1 MKLYPIQCGN
11 FKLDGGAMFGVVPKS
26 LWERTNPADSKNLIE
41 LGTRSLLVEDGKKL
55 ILIDCGLG
63 NKQDEKFFGHYSL
76 YGDESLDKNLKKF
89 GFVREDITDV
99 FLTHLHFDHCGGA
112 IEWNDDK
119 SGYRPAF
126 KNAQFWTN
134 ENHWQWATEPNP
146 REKASFLKE
155 NILPMQE
162 SGQLQFLPTPKT
174 GNYGFAP
181 DLKMDVIFVDGHTE
195 KQMLP
200 VIQYQEK
207 TIVFAADLIPTA
219 GHIPQVYVMGY
230 DTRPLLTMEE
240 KGKFLKQCVENEYLL
255 FFEHDAHHELASL
268 KMFLSL
274 MMFLDTKMQSAIS
287 NQQSAINVSAES
299 RKQKAESKIIGITGG
314 IGSGKSTV
322 SKFIEELGF
331 PVYDSDFWAKELVNV
346 DENLK
351 SRIIELLGEESYD
364 ENGKYNRKFVAENVF
379 ENQELLLKLNQIIH
393 PAVKIHFENW
403 VNAQNA
409 EFVFK
414 ETALLFELK
423 LNESCYQS
431 ILVTADE
438 NIRIKRVMDRDGR
451 TYREVKEIIDKQMP
465 EVDKV
470 KLADF
475 VIQNNTD
482 LESLKEF
489 THQVIDELQ
498 RMDL

>member
-1 MKLYPIQCGN
+1 MEAG
-11 FKLDGGAMFGVVPKS
+11 S
-26 LWERTNPADSKNLIE
+26 LHT
-41 LGTRSLLVEDGKKL
+41 GK
-55 ILIDCGLG
+55 
-63 NKQDEKFFGHYSL
+63 
-76 YGDESLDKNLKKF
+76 
-89 GFVREDITDV
+89 
-99 FLTHLHFDHCGGA
+99 
-112 IEWNDDK
+112 
-119 SGYRPAF
+119 
-126 KNAQFWTN
+126 
-134 ENHWQWATEPNP
+134 
-146 REKASFLKE
+146 
-155 NILPMQE
+155 
-162 SGQLQFLPTPKT
+162 
-174 GNYGFAP
+174 
-181 DLKMDVIFVDGHTE
+181 
-195 KQMLP
+195 
-200 VIQYQEK
+200 
-207 TIVFAADLIPTA
+207 
-219 GHIPQVYVMGY
+219 
-230 DTRPLLTMEE
+230 
-240 KGKFLKQCVENEYLL
+240 
-255 FFEHDAHHELASL
+255 
-268 KMFLSL
+268 
-274 MMFLDTKMQSAIS
+274 
-287 NQQSAINVSAES
+287 
-299 RKQKAESKIIGITGG
+299 KIIGITGG

-364 ENGKYNRKFVAENVF
+364 ENGKYNRKFVAEKVF

>member
-1 MKLYPIQCGN
+1 
-11 FKLDGGAMFGVVPKS
+11 
-26 LWERTNPADSKNLIE
+26 
-41 LGTRSLLVEDGKKL
+41 
-55 ILIDCGLG
+55 
-63 NKQDEKFFGHYSL
+63 
-76 YGDESLDKNLKKF
+76 
-89 GFVREDITDV
+89 
-99 FLTHLHFDHCGGA
+99 
-112 IEWNDDK
+112 
-119 SGYRPAF
+119 
-126 KNAQFWTN
+126 
-134 ENHWQWATEPNP
+134 
-146 REKASFLKE
+146 
-155 NILPMQE
+155 
-162 SGQLQFLPTPKT
+162 
-174 GNYGFAP
+174 
-181 DLKMDVIFVDGHTE
+181 
-195 KQMLP
+195 
-200 VIQYQEK
+200 
-207 TIVFAADLIPTA
+207 
-219 GHIPQVYVMGY
+219 
-230 DTRPLLTMEE
+230 
-240 KGKFLKQCVENEYLL
+240 
-255 FFEHDAHHELASL
+255 
-268 KMFLSL
+268 

-482 LESLKEF
+482 LDTLKEF
-489 THQVIDELQ
+489 THQVIDELK

>member
-1 MKLYPIQCGN
+1 MEAG
-11 FKLDGGAMFGVVPKS
+11 S
-26 LWERTNPADSKNLIE
+26 LHT
-41 LGTRSLLVEDGKKL
+41 GK
-55 ILIDCGLG
+55 
-63 NKQDEKFFGHYSL
+63 
-76 YGDESLDKNLKKF
+76 
-89 GFVREDITDV
+89 
-99 FLTHLHFDHCGGA
+99 
-112 IEWNDDK
+112 
-119 SGYRPAF
+119 
-126 KNAQFWTN
+126 
-134 ENHWQWATEPNP
+134 
-146 REKASFLKE
+146 
-155 NILPMQE
+155 
-162 SGQLQFLPTPKT
+162 
-174 GNYGFAP
+174 
-181 DLKMDVIFVDGHTE
+181 
-195 KQMLP
+195 
-200 VIQYQEK
+200 
-207 TIVFAADLIPTA
+207 
-219 GHIPQVYVMGY
+219 
-230 DTRPLLTMEE
+230 
-240 KGKFLKQCVENEYLL
+240 
-255 FFEHDAHHELASL
+255 
-268 KMFLSL
+268 
-274 MMFLDTKMQSAIS
+274 
-287 NQQSAINVSAES
+287 
-299 RKQKAESKIIGITGG
+299 KIIGITGG

-331 PVYDSDFWAKELVNV
+331 PVYDSDFWAKELVNL
-346 DENLK
+346 DKNLK

-364 ENGKYNRKFVAENVF
+364 ENGKYNRKFVAEKVF
-379 ENQELLLKLNQIIH
+379 DHQELLLKLNQIIH

>member
-1 MKLYPIQCGN
+1 MEAG
-11 FKLDGGAMFGVVPKS
+11 S
-26 LWERTNPADSKNLIE
+26 LHT
-41 LGTRSLLVEDGKKL
+41 GK
-55 ILIDCGLG
+55 
-63 NKQDEKFFGHYSL
+63 
-76 YGDESLDKNLKKF
+76 
-89 GFVREDITDV
+89 
-99 FLTHLHFDHCGGA
+99 
-112 IEWNDDK
+112 
-119 SGYRPAF
+119 
-126 KNAQFWTN
+126 
-134 ENHWQWATEPNP
+134 
-146 REKASFLKE
+146 
-155 NILPMQE
+155 
-162 SGQLQFLPTPKT
+162 
-174 GNYGFAP
+174 
-181 DLKMDVIFVDGHTE
+181 
-195 KQMLP
+195 
-200 VIQYQEK
+200 
-207 TIVFAADLIPTA
+207 
-219 GHIPQVYVMGY
+219 
-230 DTRPLLTMEE
+230 
-240 KGKFLKQCVENEYLL
+240 
-255 FFEHDAHHELASL
+255 
-268 KMFLSL
+268 
-274 MMFLDTKMQSAIS
+274 
-287 NQQSAINVSAES
+287 
-299 RKQKAESKIIGITGG
+299 KIIGITGG

-331 PVYDSDFWAKELVNV
+331 PVYDSDFWAKELVNI

-364 ENGKYNRKFVAENVF
+364 ENGKYNRKFVAEKVF

-431 ILVTADE
+431 VLVTADE

-482 LESLKEF
+482 LDTLKEF

>member
-1 MKLYPIQCGN
+1 
-11 FKLDGGAMFGVVPKS
+11 
-26 LWERTNPADSKNLIE
+26 
-41 LGTRSLLVEDGKKL
+41 
-55 ILIDCGLG
+55 
-63 NKQDEKFFGHYSL
+63 
-76 YGDESLDKNLKKF
+76 
-89 GFVREDITDV
+89 
-99 FLTHLHFDHCGGA
+99 
-112 IEWNDDK
+112 
-119 SGYRPAF
+119 
-126 KNAQFWTN
+126 
-134 ENHWQWATEPNP
+134 
-146 REKASFLKE
+146 
-155 NILPMQE
+155 
-162 SGQLQFLPTPKT
+162 
-174 GNYGFAP
+174 
-181 DLKMDVIFVDGHTE
+181 
-195 KQMLP
+195 
-200 VIQYQEK
+200 
-207 TIVFAADLIPTA
+207 
-219 GHIPQVYVMGY
+219 
-230 DTRPLLTMEE
+230 
-240 KGKFLKQCVENEYLL
+240 
-255 FFEHDAHHELASL
+255 
-268 KMFLSL
+268 

-364 ENGKYNRKFVAENVF
+364 ENGKYNRKFVAEKVF
-379 ENQELLLKLNQIIH
+379 DHQELLLKLNQIIH

-465 EVDKV
+465 EVVKV

-482 LESLKEF
+482 LETLKEF

>member
-1 MKLYPIQCGN
+1 MEAG
-11 FKLDGGAMFGVVPKS
+11 S
-26 LWERTNPADSKNLIE
+26 LHT
-41 LGTRSLLVEDGKKL
+41 GK
-55 ILIDCGLG
+55 
-63 NKQDEKFFGHYSL
+63 
-76 YGDESLDKNLKKF
+76 
-89 GFVREDITDV
+89 
-99 FLTHLHFDHCGGA
+99 
-112 IEWNDDK
+112 
-119 SGYRPAF
+119 
-126 KNAQFWTN
+126 
-134 ENHWQWATEPNP
+134 
-146 REKASFLKE
+146 
-155 NILPMQE
+155 
-162 SGQLQFLPTPKT
+162 
-174 GNYGFAP
+174 
-181 DLKMDVIFVDGHTE
+181 
-195 KQMLP
+195 
-200 VIQYQEK
+200 
-207 TIVFAADLIPTA
+207 
-219 GHIPQVYVMGY
+219 
-230 DTRPLLTMEE
+230 
-240 KGKFLKQCVENEYLL
+240 
-255 FFEHDAHHELASL
+255 
-268 KMFLSL
+268 
-274 MMFLDTKMQSAIS
+274 
-287 NQQSAINVSAES
+287 
-299 RKQKAESKIIGITGG
+299 KIIGITGG

-331 PVYDSDFWAKELVNV
+331 PVYDSDFWAKELVNI
-346 DENLK
+346 DKNLK

-364 ENGKYNRKFVAENVF
+364 ENGKYNRKFVAEKVF
-379 ENQELLLKLNQIIH
+379 DHQELLLKLNQIIH

-403 VNAQNA
+403 VKAQNA

-438 NIRIKRVMDRDGR
+438 NIRIKRVMNRDGR

>member
-1 MKLYPIQCGN
+1 MEAG
-11 FKLDGGAMFGVVPKS
+11 S
-26 LWERTNPADSKNLIE
+26 LHT
-41 LGTRSLLVEDGKKL
+41 GK
-55 ILIDCGLG
+55 
-63 NKQDEKFFGHYSL
+63 
-76 YGDESLDKNLKKF
+76 
-89 GFVREDITDV
+89 
-99 FLTHLHFDHCGGA
+99 
-112 IEWNDDK
+112 
-119 SGYRPAF
+119 
-126 KNAQFWTN
+126 
-134 ENHWQWATEPNP
+134 
-146 REKASFLKE
+146 
-155 NILPMQE
+155 
-162 SGQLQFLPTPKT
+162 
-174 GNYGFAP
+174 
-181 DLKMDVIFVDGHTE
+181 
-195 KQMLP
+195 
-200 VIQYQEK
+200 
-207 TIVFAADLIPTA
+207 
-219 GHIPQVYVMGY
+219 
-230 DTRPLLTMEE
+230 
-240 KGKFLKQCVENEYLL
+240 
-255 FFEHDAHHELASL
+255 
-268 KMFLSL
+268 
-274 MMFLDTKMQSAIS
+274 
-287 NQQSAINVSAES
+287 
-299 RKQKAESKIIGITGG
+299 KIIGITGG

-364 ENGKYNRKFVAENVF
+364 ENGKYNRKFVAEKVF
-379 ENQELLLKLNQIIH
+379 DHQELLLQLNQIIH
-393 PAVKIHFENW
+393 PAVKINFENW
-403 VNAQNA
+403 VNAQTA

-465 EVDKV
+465 ETDKV

-489 THQVIDELQ
+489 THQVIDDLQ

>member
-1 MKLYPIQCGN
+1 MEAG
-11 FKLDGGAMFGVVPKS
+11 S
-26 LWERTNPADSKNLIE
+26 L
-41 LGTRSLLVEDGKKL
+41 
-55 ILIDCGLG
+55 
-63 NKQDEKFFGHYSL
+63 
-76 YGDESLDKNLKKF
+76 
-89 GFVREDITDV
+89 
-99 FLTHLHFDHCGGA
+99 
-112 IEWNDDK
+112 
-119 SGYRPAF
+119 
-126 KNAQFWTN
+126 
-134 ENHWQWATEPNP
+134 
-146 REKASFLKE
+146 
-155 NILPMQE
+155 
-162 SGQLQFLPTPKT
+162 
-174 GNYGFAP
+174 
-181 DLKMDVIFVDGHTE
+181 HTA
-195 KQMLP
+195 K
-200 VIQYQEK
+200 
-207 TIVFAADLIPTA
+207 
-219 GHIPQVYVMGY
+219 
-230 DTRPLLTMEE
+230 
-240 KGKFLKQCVENEYLL
+240 
-255 FFEHDAHHELASL
+255 
-268 KMFLSL
+268 
-274 MMFLDTKMQSAIS
+274 
-287 NQQSAINVSAES
+287 
-299 RKQKAESKIIGITGG
+299 KIIGITGG

-322 SKFIEELGF
+322 SKFIEALGF

-351 SRIIELLGEESYD
+351 SRVIELLGEESYD

-423 LNESCYQS
+423 LYESCYQS